1 MNTSG
6 VSFESLMEEKLLQEE
21 YADVAPSVH
30 PGANEVYTYLFEA
43 EQAYLEI
50 MKALALQELKQTAFS
65 QATYM
70 YEANSPVKAPATN
83 AKPKEDKG
91 FLAKAIDAVI
101 GFIKK
106 IWNGIVGV
114 WKWLVAKF
122 DEYIRFNSSFVEKYS
137 RELAGI
143 DSVKF
148 DGYSFANLAKMSIGD
163 TIIASVKAKAENIE
177 DLKKVTIK
185 SLHLPESNL
194 DPKVDDI
201 KECYYGSKSTVQQ
214 SFNIKNQLSY
224 ISSFSKDKER
234 GNKALK
240 VAKFWFKDFED
251 NVQSLAKS
259 NKIEEANAKDLIA
272 FGKWAA
278 PIIYMAF
285 TQYSKALVARAQQAR
300 AICIKALQE
309 KEAKKQESSI
319 EFTLNKRS
327 LNEMLFGL

>member
-1 MNTSG
+1 MT
-6 VSFESLMEEKLLQEE
+6 
-21 YADVAPSVH
+21 
-30 PGANEVYTYLFEA
+30 
-43 EQAYLEI
+43 I
-50 MKALALQELKQTAFS
+50 
-65 QATYM
+65 
-70 YEANSPVKAPATN
+70 PATN

-148 DGYSFANLAKMSIGD
+148 DGYSFANLASMSLGD